1 MEVLY
6 ICLDFLIRE
15 VLALG
20 EKPPKWQSMGER
32 IIQETLLAF
41 AGSSSFFYVHKICRY
56 IFLNLKKA
64 LNVGAVHLR
73 STKDCFSHT
82 RCDCRLSSYF
92 TVVIT

>member
-1 MEVLY
+1 MEVFY

-41 AGSSSFFYVHKICRY
+41 AGSSSFFMY
-56 IFLNLKKA
+56 IKF
-64 LNVGAVHLR
+64 AV
-73 STKDCFSHT
+73 TF
-82 RCDCRLSSYF
+82 F
-92 TVVIT
+92 